1 MRTTSLTIVAASAAL
16 ALAACGGDGGP
27 GPTAGSGASST
38 DAATSQSSGDSPS
51 STGGRSNSS
60 TPTPGTADPSS
71 ATPTSSSTTAGSS
84 TAAPTATSTYTGTP
98 FDAREFTD
106 RLEAAVAANP
116 TVHIDVEATLG
127 GQQATTAT
135 GVQDLEAD
143 ALDMDVD
150 LSGQELGYRLVDGQY
165 YLEQPPKWV
174 RVAKGSG
181 NPLVEQTLDQVNL
194 LSMRSQLDAF
204 VAGVEKAGTKGEEDV
219 DGTTTTHY
227 TAQVDTDKAF
237 AELGM
242 ERGDGVPETV
252 VYDVWLDEDDL
263 IRKMSFDL
271 NGLEATLTAS
281 RWGEPVTITKPRPS
295 QIARAG

>member
-1 MRTTSLTIVAASAAL
+1 MRAISTTLVATSAVL

-27 GPTAGSGASST
+27 GPTAGSGAS
-38 DAATSQSSGDSPS
+38 PS
-51 STGGRSNSS
+51 STGARSNTS

-71 ATPTSSSTTAGSS
+71 ATTSSSTTSTTSEPASTSSS
-84 TAAPTATSTYTGTP
+84 TSTDTGTP

-106 RLEAAVAANP
+106 RLEAAVAAHP

-127 GQQATTAT
+127 GQQAMTAT
-135 GVQDLEAD
+135 GVQDLDAD
-143 ALDMDVD
+143 ALDMDLD
-150 LSGQELGYRLVDGQY
+150 LNGQQLGYRLVDGRY
-165 YLEQPPKWV
+165 FLEQPPKWV
-174 RVAKGSG
+174 PVAKDSG

-204 VAGVEKAGTKGEEDV
+204 VAGVRTAGDKGEEEV
-219 DGTTTTHY
+219 DGVTTTHY
-227 TAQVDTDKAF
+227 TAQVDTKRAF

-242 ERGDGVPETV
+242 ERGAGVPATV

-271 NGLEATLTAS
+271 NGLRAMLTAS
-281 RWGEPVTITKPRPS
+281 EWGEPVRISTPRPS
-295 QIARAG
+295 QIASAG